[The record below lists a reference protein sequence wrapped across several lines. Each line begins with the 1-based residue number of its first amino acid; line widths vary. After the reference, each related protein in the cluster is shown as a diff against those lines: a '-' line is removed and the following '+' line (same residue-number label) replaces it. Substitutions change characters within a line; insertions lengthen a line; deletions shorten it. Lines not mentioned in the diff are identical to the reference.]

1 LSKRPEDILPFIE
14 NELQLIDSY
23 ERLCQA
29 IMKKLHEYS
38 TKNLSRENKIESK
51 RPDKPSKMAINEF
64 QFFSGLMDGSYDLM
78 KQEQHAFKP

>member
-1 LSKRPEDILPFIE
+1 MSKRADEIQPFID
-14 NELQLIDSY
+14 NEFHLIDSY
-23 ERLCQA
+23 ERLCHA
-29 IMKKLHEYS
+29 IMKKLHECS